1 MFYTVFDY
9 SLNKAIIDPQK
20 AKELEERFCDPTFKS
35 TVFDHIKLVRNA
47 NNELIGIDTINTLSS
62 EIYREMFTNAL
73 RKVLISGSVELY
85 FLGVED
91 YSFYATGYKVSP
103 NNIEVLSDDYVKT
116 KLSKQLRE
124 LEKEYF
130 HQFKGDL

>member
-9 SLNKAIIDPQK
+9 SLNKVIIDPQK
-20 AKELEERFCDPTFKS
+20 AKELEERFCDPTFKLM
-35 TVFDHIKLVRNA
+35 VFDHIKLARNE
-47 NNELIGIDTINTLSS
+47 NNELIRIDTINTISS
-62 EIYREMFTNAL
+62 EIYQEMFTNAL
-73 RKVLISGSVELY
+73 YKVLISGSVELY
-85 FLGVED
+85 FLGVKD

-130 HQFKGDL
+130 HQFKEDL

>member
-130 HQFKGDL
+130 HQFKEDL